1 MMRISL
7 INVQV
12 YEIIVS
18 LVVMALTTILVAGLA
33 GRVSGWGCSC
43 REKERL

>member
-33 GRVSGWGCSC
+33 GRVFRMGMLMQG
-43 REKERL
+43 KERL